1 MLVIRLILTIFAGSD
16 SIPNIIVSVLF
27 MAGLWR
33 MFEKSGLQ
41 GWWALIPGAREYQL
55 VHPTSPPTCSTRR
68 FCAWRRPS

>member
-41 GWWALIPGAREYQL
+41 GWWACSIPLRGC
-55 VHPTSPPTCSTRR
+55 SPRG
-68 FCAWRRPS
+68 